1 MELKILKFFVEHIQL
16 TISDFFLSTHLC
28 RGDKLA
34 KVTNTTVEMVV
45 SSHAFGSI
53 YGEDGGNLNRLREV
67 RLKLHV

>member
-16 TISDFFLSTHLC
+16 TISDFSLSTHLC

-45 SSHAFGSI
+45 SRHAFGSI